1 MNMNRT
7 CEAENT
13 NGTIKRIK
21 DDTVHRRIYYVVRDK
36 FMGIFC
42 RIRMNKMI
50 FFVVS
55 VLKIIQ
61 D

>member
-1 MNMNRT
+1 MNRT

-36 FMGIFC
+36 FMGIF
-42 RIRMNKMI
+42 
-50 FFVVS
+50 VA
-55 VLKIIQ
+55 LG
-61 D
+61 